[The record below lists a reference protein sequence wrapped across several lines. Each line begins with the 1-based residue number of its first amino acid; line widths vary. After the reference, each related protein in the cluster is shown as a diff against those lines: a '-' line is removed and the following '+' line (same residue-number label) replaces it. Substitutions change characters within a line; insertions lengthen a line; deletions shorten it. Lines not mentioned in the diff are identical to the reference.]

1 MSVSVGAG
9 EGAGKGVS
17 GTDGRMWSNPQIAVY
32 DHGRRLQEDA
42 DYHLE
47 TIDGELWL
55 VLTADSTADGSEPP
69 IGRYG
74 QNQG

>member
-9 EGAGKGVS
+9 EGTRKGVS
-17 GTDGRMWSNPQIAVY
+17 GTDGRMWSNLQITVY
-32 DHGRRLQEDA
+32 DHGRRLREGA

-47 TIDGELWL
+47 TIDGGLWL
-55 VLTADSTADGSEPP
+55 VLTADPTADGSESP
-69 IGRYG
+69 IDRYG